1 MDYSLG
7 STSAWPSWVDTSYDQ
22 PVYDSTVTSDIAT
35 QGQAVTATPTN
46 DSWGDWF
53 KGLAS
58 SVVNY
63 SLAKDA
69 VQTKAAVQGQAT
81 TQPGLTYAQ
90 PAQTMGINANM
101 LMLAGVAVAAVLL
114 LKK

>member
-35 QGQAVTATPTN
+35 QGQAVTSTPTN

-53 KGLAS
+53 KGIAS

-69 VQTKAAVQGQAT
+69 VQTKAAVVGQAT
-81 TQPGLTYAQ
+81 TQPGLAYAQ
-90 PAQTMGINANM
+90 PKSVAISGNLLLI
-101 LMLAGVAVAAVLL
+101 AGVGVAAFLL

>member
-7 STSAWPSWVDTSYDQ
+7 STSAWPSWIDTSYDQ
-22 PVYDSTVTSDIAT
+22 PVYDNTVTSDIAT
-35 QGQAVTATPTN
+35 QGQAVTSTPTN

-53 KGLAS
+53 KGLATN
-58 SVVNY
+58 VVNY

-69 VQTKAAVQGQAT
+69 VQTKAEVVGQQT
-81 TQPGLTYAQ
+81 TQPGRTYAAPQ
-90 PAQTMGINANM
+90 QTAMNANM
-101 LMLAGVAVAAVLL
+101 VLLLAAGVAAVLI